1 MHDILRDRSAVSVR
15 LVMTPDRM
23 VVAEAM
29 RTFTYLSLY
38 GYLTDGVIVNRI
50 FPAELD
56 GTYFGA
62 WRERQQAELARV
74 RDGFAPVP
82 VLEAPYFETEVAG
95 AAMLD
100 RLGGALFAGDD
111 AAALLHGGLAREFG
125 LGDGDGHVRLAVP
138 FADRDDVSV
147 KKVGDEL
154 VVAVEGR
161 RRTVILPA
169 ALAALKPTGAA
180 LDDGALVVRFA

>member
-1 MHDILRDRSAVSVR
+1 VR

-100 RLGGALFAGDD
+100 RLGGALFAHDD
-111 AAALLHGGLAREFG
+111 ASALLHGGLAREFG

-169 ALAALKPTGAA
+169 ALAALKPSGAA

>member
-1 MHDILRDRSAVSVR
+1 
-15 LVMTPDRM
+15 MTPDRM

-38 GYLTDGVIVNRI
+38 GYLTDAVIVNRI

-95 AAMLD
+95 AEMLD
-100 RLGGALFAGDD
+100 RLGDAVF
-111 AAALLHGGLAREFG
+111 AAATPPRCCTAGSRASSGSATATGTCGSRCRSRSATTCRSRRSATSWWSRSRGAGAR
-125 LGDGDGHVRLAVP
+125 
-138 FADRDDVSV
+138 
-147 KKVGDEL
+147 
-154 VVAVEGR
+154 
-161 RRTVILPA
+161 
-169 ALAALKPTGAA
+169 
-180 LDDGALVVRFA
+180 